1 MIVAGVQGGAARL
14 QGKARYRKTGGVG
27 GMLGMYPAGAAS
39 LAVIAERDTFAPGD
53 DGDEQWY
60 EHAAETASTF
70 TESNRAG
77 TTAREHEMYMKNI
90 SAMDTDDGDGYA
102 STAMQN

>member
-39 LAVIAERDTFAPGD
+39 RVENLPVNY
-53 DGDEQWY
+53 W
-60 EHAAETASTF
+60 
-70 TESNRAG
+70 
-77 TTAREHEMYMKNI
+77 
-90 SAMDTDDGDGYA
+90 
-102 STAMQN
+102 